1 MAPPASASAV
11 PRESST
17 PGWGQSRRSTENSR
31 YSDEYTIIIFVVP
44 VIHYIFHVENP
55 HTFKQVVSKINQL
68 EKLEAAKA
76 A

>member
-44 VIHYIFHVENP
+44 VIHYIFHVE
-55 HTFKQVVSKINQL
+55 TFKQVVSKINQL